1 MPTVVIRPL
10 PPIPANN
17 LPKKARKHDYI
28 PQPAAQKGLSLR
40 EVASPA
46 DLVTAEG
53 TVKMDHP
60 LAVPFKNWLGNKTA
74 TRRQASK
81 FLSQSKPRK
90 AA

>member
-1 MPTVVIRPL
+1 MSAVVIRPL
-10 PPIPANN
+10 PAIPANN
-17 LPKKARKHDYI
+17 LRPALRKHDYI
-28 PQPAAQKGLSLR
+28 PVQSQKGISLR
-40 EVASPA
+40 EAAAPA

-53 TVKMDHP
+53 TIKDHP
-60 LAVPFKNWLGNKTA
+60 LAVPFRNWLAGKPA